1 MKVRNDRDQDL
12 TALGVTIAPGQSETV
27 KGLQNDHI
35 FIRAGWLKPVTGEA
49 SGADDQIDL
58 FKPKHLGGGKWVVE
72 GPDGVVPDF
81 SGKKPEAIAHAAQLN
96 ADAKVETR

>member
-1 MKVRNDRDQDL
+1 MRVLNKKECELIV
-12 TALGVTIAPGQSETV
+12 LGVTIPPGEDAEV
-27 KGLQNDHI
+27 PGLDKEDI
-35 FIRAGWLKPVTGEA
+35 FIRAGWLKPVTGEP
-49 SGADDQIDL
+49 SGADNHIDL